1 MSTNKRCV
9 SSLWCKEKM
18 FLASKYKLCLR
29 ALSWVLKGLCV
40 KVYVCMNHFS
50 FERFVTWRE
59 NETIPKL
66 LDNLF
71 KATSCSNPYSEIWR
85 PPNVQHNCRKF
96 TTQVFCN
103 SSSDAMWR
111 YVQTTNK
118 ARSRSK
124 RARSVG
130 KCVTHSCNLNQRH
143 VMLTPFNSFNMPT
156 TSGVHRLYEGQGR
169 PVVETGLAW
178 VILWSSTIAG
188 ATWLNSAQQ
197 NR

>member
-29 ALSWVLKGLCV
+29 ALSWILKGLCV

-59 NETIPKL
+59 NETIPKR

-96 TTQVFCN
+96 TTRVFCN

-111 YVQTTNK
+111 YVTCRRQTKLGLEVNMHAQQAVRVFTSASHTAVPN
-118 ARSRSK
+118 
-124 RARSVG
+124 
-130 KCVTHSCNLNQRH
+130 SCNLNQRQRDANT
-143 VMLTPFNSFNMPT
+143 L
-156 TSGVHRLYEGQGR
+156 
-169 PVVETGLAW
+169 
-178 VILWSSTIAG
+178 
-188 ATWLNSAQQ
+188 
-197 NR
+197 